1 MILQSCIQDCTN
13 TSLTYNKIMH
23 TVIETPLFSK
33 LWPHYWHEEER
44 GAFAAYLA
52 ENPSVGDVIPG
63 AEGLRKVR
71 WSRAGSGK
79 SGGVGVIYFTRNAA
93 EEIVLLM
100 LYAKAERDSMTA
112 KQLLEIKHA
121 LDN

>member
-1 MILQSCIQDCTN
+1 MVPD
-13 TSLTYNKIMH
+13 
-23 TVIETPLFSK
+23 
-33 LWPHYWHEEER
+33 
-44 GAFAAYLA
+44 
-52 ENPSVGDVIPG
+52 

-79 SGGVGVIYFTRNAA
+79 SGGVRVIYFTRNAA

-100 LYAKAERDSMTA
+100 MYAKAEHDTMTA